1 MRTLPVYVWRE
12 LQMAMTLLDED
23 SSLREALGVILLW
36 IKGNYNYFTVEP
48 FSTYGID
55 EFSHVDESLMPV
67 EFSSFLPGDIA
78 HLKKVIF
85 GYEAYEV
92 EPIARFLRDTLEALV
107 TVEADRQCP
116 KCQSDGMR
124 IFVGKYN
131 RLLAYQCNVC
141 GCSTCSDSSKVCSGE
156 LEFVSEK
163 RLREL
168 NII

>member
-67 EFSSFLPGDIA
+67 EFSSFPPGDIA

-85 GYEAYEV
+85 GYQANEV
-92 EPIARFLRDTLEALV
+92 EPIARFLRDTMEALV
-107 TVEADRQCP
+107 TIEADRQCP

-131 RLLAYQCNVC
+131 RLLAYQCNIC
-141 GCSTCSDSSKVCSGE
+141 GHSTYSDGSKVCSGE